1 LLSGRSF
8 KTVTN
13 NRVGEDVKALLLEKP
28 EIDISEAIRHVH
40 QSYGVMGISVIEDQ
54 VQKELYQKYNKV
66 YWQTFRSVLVPKN
79 LLLAIAVLGLI
90 YWGIS
95 QIGEYFL
102 IGYAIAYLVA
112 TIAYWVGDYIRNRK
126 FKLHKNLGYRIS
138 GSYSLGNVVILLQ
151 VASRL
156 PKYFTLN
163 TIPALYL
170 NLVLTVLIFFTLITF
185 LASMRTQRS
194 ALNLIKGKI

>member
-54 VQKELYQKYNKV
+54 VQKELYRKYNRV
-66 YWQTFRSVLVPKN
+66 YWQTFRSVFAPKN
-79 LLLAIAVLGLI
+79 LLLAIAVFALI
-90 YWGIS
+90 YWGLN

-102 IGYAIAYLVA
+102 IGYAVAHLVI
-112 TIAYWVGDYIRNRK
+112 TIAYWVR
-126 FKLHKNLGYRIS
+126 GY
-138 GSYSLGNVVILLQ
+138 
-151 VASRL
+151 
-156 PKYFTLN
+156 
-163 TIPALYL
+163 
-170 NLVLTVLIFFTLITF
+170 FF
-185 LASMRTQRS
+185 R
-194 ALNLIKGKI
+194 